1 MKPFFYNMSVIACY
15 DSGAVLDK
23 DVISL
28 SPEDILS
35 KFSEGVK
42 NLTAISI

>member
-1 MKPFFYNMSVIACY
+1 MEVIACY
-15 DSGAVLDK
+15 DNGSTLDK

-28 SPEDILS
+28 SPEDILG

-42 NLTAISI
+42 NLTAISV

>member
-1 MKPFFYNMSVIACY
+1 MDVIAAY
-15 DSGAVLDK
+15 DSGSVLDK

-28 SPEDILS
+28 SPDDILA

-42 NLTAISI
+42 NLTAVSV